1 VDPATVPPE
10 RVLAYAGLL
19 ADRCQRA
26 CAGQLRAA
34 YLHGSAA
41 LGGWVPDRSDVDVL
55 LVTED
60 DIEDQRLAA
69 VASELLAAADKCPGR
84 ELECSVVAVAQAVE
98 PRPPWPFL
106 LHVAAG
112 PAAASRKV
120 VLGDQLPGDSDLLMH
135 YAVCRS
141 AGWPVLGRPP
151 RELIGEIPQGIIL
164 GYLAGELGWGL
175 DNAPEAYCVLNA
187 CRALIFL
194 ADRTIVSKIAG
205 GQTALARG
213 LGPPA
218 VIRRAL
224 DQQQGKAPDQPP
236 GSDAAEYVRATAAR
250 LRSAASQAKNTG
262 T

>member
-1 VDPATVPPE
+1 
-10 RVLAYAGLL
+10 
-19 ADRCQRA
+19 
-26 CAGQLRAA
+26 
-34 YLHGSAA
+34 
-41 LGGWVPDRSDVDVL
+41 
-55 LVTED
+55 
-60 DIEDQRLAA
+60 
-69 VASELLAAADKCPGR
+69 
-84 ELECSVVAVAQAVE
+84 
-98 PRPPWPFL
+98 
-106 LHVAAG
+106 
-112 PAAASRKV
+112 
-120 VLGDQLPGDSDLLMH
+120 MH